1 MPRRSA
7 GPAADQKM
15 SNPAAGQKKAVLSK
29 EDFEELAKF
38 RLALRRFLSFSE
50 KTSRIAGISAQ
61 QYQAMLVIR
70 AHAGP
75 AMTIK
80 DLAEQMLLLPHGAV
94 QLVDRLVQA
103 GLAERLPSDADRRS
117 VLVALTPEGEQ
128 VTARL
133 AVDHYAE
140 LIRRKPLLVESLSQ
154 LRKLGRTG
162 GKRE

>member
-1 MPRRSA
+1 MPQHGAGLPSSQKIPNSA
-7 GPAADQKM
+7 AAQKR
-15 SNPAAGQKKAVLSK
+15 AALSGD
-29 EDFEELAKF
+29 DFEELANF

-50 KTSRIAGISAQ
+50 KASRIAGISAQ

-70 AHAGP
+70 AHAAP
-75 AMTIK
+75 AMAIK
-80 DLAEQMLLLPHGAV
+80 DLAEQMLLLPNGAV
-94 QLVDRLVQA
+94 QLVNRLVQA

-140 LIRRKPLLVESLSQ
+140 LIRRKPLLVESLSH

>member
-1 MPRRSA
+1 MPRQITGPPRTPKNS
-7 GPAADQKM
+7 GPAA
-15 SNPAAGQKKAVLSK
+15 GGKKAALSN
-29 EDFEELAKF
+29 EDFEELANF

-50 KTSRIAGISAQ
+50 KASRIAGISAQ
-61 QYQAMLVIR
+61 QYQAMLVLR

-75 AMTIK
+75 AMAIK
-80 DLAEQMLLLPHGAV
+80 DLAEQMLLVPNGAV

-117 VLVALTPEGEQ
+117 VLVALTREGEL

-133 AVDHYAE
+133 ALDHYAE
-140 LIRRKPLLVESLSQ
+140 LIRHRPLLAESLSH

-162 GKRE
+162 GDRA